1 MRCFRL
7 TAVLLFAFGCVLLPS
22 VAKAQLPPPPPTTL
36 LAEAPSTDDLEDS
49 ASTKQ
54 LKRHIADLLE
64 RGDYAEI
71 DSIADQIRLDK
82 TRLVG
87 GGWLITRVYQAL
99 EAPKGMTPEQHFAQ
113 LNAWIAA
120 RPQSITPRIAL
131 ARAYIRYAWAAR
143 GSDDA
148 DSERVFV
155 ERLELAKKTLED
167 SANLTP
173 MCPDWFFQ
181 MQTVARAQGWDKRR
195 AAILFTQ
202 AIRFEPDYLYYYQA
216 YARYLLPKWDG
227 KNGDDVAFGKQMADA
242 VGGSKGDFIYYQIGI
257 VVLGICNCTV
267 QENPLDWARLQRGYR
282 VQGEMFKNTNY
293 DTNQLALLAWRF
305 NDRAVAQQAFEEIGD
320 KWLKNVWKN
329 RSHFEK
335 ARKWANA

>member
-1 MRCFRL
+1 M
-7 TAVLLFAFGCVLLPS
+7 LP
-22 VAKAQLPPPPPTTL
+22 ADD
-36 LAEAPSTDDLEDS
+36 PSTNDLEDS

-54 LKRHIADLLE
+54 LKKYIADLLA
-64 RGDYAEI
+64 RGNYAEI
-71 DSIADQIRLDK
+71 DRTADGIRLDK

-99 EAPKGMTPEQHFAQ
+99 EAPKGMTPEEHFAQ

-120 RPQSITPRIAL
+120 RPQSITPRVAL
-131 ARAYIRYAWAAR
+131 ARAYIRYAWAVR
-143 GSDDA
+143 GTDDA
-148 DSERVFV
+148 DSGRVFA
-155 ERLELAKKTLED
+155 ERIELAKKTLED

-181 MQTVARAQGWDKRR
+181 MQTVAMAQGWDKQR
-195 AAILFTQ
+195 AAALFKQ
-202 AIRFEPDYLYYYQA
+202 AIRFEPDYIYYYQN

-227 KNGDDVAFGKQMADA
+227 KNGDDVAFSKQMADA

-267 QENPLDWARLQRGYR
+267 KENPLDWERLQRGYR

-305 NDRAVAQQAFEEIGD
+305 NDRGVAKQAFEEIGD
-320 KWLKNVWKN
+320 KWSKNVWKN

-335 ARKWANA
+335 ARKWADA

>member
-1 MRCFRL
+1 MRCFRF
-7 TAVLLFAFGCVLLPS
+7 TVVLLFLFGCVLLPP
-22 VAKAQLPPPPPTTL
+22 VAKAQLPPAPPTTL
-36 LAEAPSTDDLEDS
+36 PAQAPSTDDLEDS
-49 ASTKQ
+49 AATRH
-54 LKRHIADLLE
+54 LKSNIADLFK

-71 DSIADQIRLDK
+71 DRIADGIRQDK

-99 EAPKGMTPEQHFAQ
+99 EATKDTTPEEHIAQ

-120 RPQSITPRIAL
+120 RPQSITPRVAL
-131 ARAYIRYAWAAR
+131 ARAYIRDAWAVR

-148 DSERVFV
+148 DSGKVFAERI
-155 ERLELAKKTLED
+155 ELAKKTLED

-181 MQTVARAQGWDKRR
+181 MQTVAMAQGWDKRR
-195 AAILFTQ
+195 AGTLFEQ
-202 AIRFEPDYLYYYQA
+202 AIRFEPDYLYYYQG

-227 KNGDDVAFGKQMADA
+227 KNGDDVAFSKQIADA

-267 QENPLDWARLQRGYR
+267 QENPLDWARLERGYR

-305 NDRAVAQQAFEEIGD
+305 HDRAVAKQAFAAIGD
-320 KWLKNVWKN
+320 RWSKNVWKN
-329 RSHFEK
+329 RSHFNK
-335 ARKWANA
+335 ARAWADA